1 MEIKQIFIKRYVEE
15 GFDDN
20 DYKGYV
26 EIDSLRFDYRFRFG
40 FPVTNIVTADPALFA
55 EKLRKSYSWDHI
67 RQLCRISLMK
77 NGKIVHLNDEEYKF
91 FLRIILEMAF
101 NLYTM
106 KKTQRIKNSIR
117 RNSNLKGRDFT
128 APEFTHLDE
137 ATIFYFPI
145 DLFRMLNRSK
155 FGHLL
160 TS

>member
-40 FPVTNIVTADPALFA
+40 FPVANIVTADPALFT
-55 EKLRKSYSWDHI
+55 EKLRKSYSLDHI
-67 RQLCRISLMK
+67 RELCRISLMR
-77 NGKIVHLNDEEYKF
+77 NGKIVHLDDEEYKF

-101 NLYTM
+101 NLYTV
-106 KKTQRIKNSIR
+106 KKTQRIRNSIK
-117 RNSNLKGRDFT
+117 RNSNLRGKDFSGS
-128 APEFTHLDE
+128 EFTHLEE
-137 ATIFYFPI
+137 ATIFYFPT